1 MVRVIDAIVIQK
13 VKITIETNAMIF
25 DLIFGVR
32 RYDVARTKSE
42 EVAAW
47 RCDLAL
53 DIGKVKLSVKSNDRN
68 SLFVGSAVS

>member
-1 MVRVIDAIVIQK
+1 MVRVRDAIVIQK
-13 VKITIETNAMIF
+13 VKITIETNALIF

-32 RYDVARTKSE
+32 RYDTARTKSG
-42 EVAAW
+42 EVAAR

-53 DIGKVKLSVKSNDRN
+53 DIGKVQLSVESNDRN